1 MCSVTGITSDQ
12 QSAASLKEGV
22 PFPSPPLLW
31 FEIIKKENVK
41 NGPGEKKY
49 LSESRA
55 PRGEMLP

>member
-1 MCSVTGITSDQ
+1 MCSITGITSDQ

-41 NGPGEKKY
+41 NGPGEKKVF
-49 LSESRA
+49 E
-55 PRGEMLP
+55 